1 MCGICAVV
9 ETGRPQGGIAAHLF
23 QMHDTLAHRGPDGEG
38 HLWIGAGGEAHRQH
52 GAGSARSSIPDTA
65 VAAAAFRWLKIQD
78 LDARSNQP
86 MASPDE
92 KSWILFNGE
101 IYNHLAL
108 RAELAAL
115 GERFQTRSD
124 TEVVL
129 AAYRR
134 WGTSAFTRFEGMWGI
149 LIFDLAARK
158 LILSRDRLGIKPLYY
173 AFKGTRLLVASEP
186 QSIALSGAIECR
198 LERFRVHEFLRGLPP
213 QSAELSFFDGVHP
226 LPAGTWASV
235 PLDGTPTREL
245 SPQRFWSLADC
256 RAEPLPESA
265 FEAKREEFE
274 ALLVAALGSHAEAA
288 VEVGTL
294 LSGGLDTSM
303 LARLLARHAQSRRSS
318 PPKAFSIIYEDP
330 AMSEWPYMQL
340 VLEGQYLR
348 GFNHVLKAE
357 EAWRSVEDVV
367 RAQGQP
373 LLGQDTIAQY
383 HAYRLARSNGCIV
396 VLDGQG
402 SDEILAGMPLYDAQQ
417 FPEMLRAGQ
426 LLRLSRELRARML
439 RYGLGLGEALSIYV
453 KAPIAIRR
461 MQDQGLP
468 RFEWLDRSI
477 DSSRLGAGRTCD
489 GGPERSAL
497 NRFLYRHTRHTNLP
511 AALMY
516 QDRGSMA
523 HGVESRVPF
532 LDHRLVEFA
541 FRLPEPFKVYLGV
554 RKRILLETAR
564 KYLPSAIV
572 ERRDKRIF
580 ISKTGW
586 MDLRRRAPTE
596 LREMAHSAEM
606 RDSGLVKPPALIS
619 FVEDFLAGR
628 HGNEMALW
636 RLYTLWH
643 WLRAFRP
650 QP

>member
-9 ETGRPQGGIAAHLF
+9 ETGGHRGGIAAPLSR
-23 QMHDTLAHRGPDGEG
+23 MHDALAHRGPDGEG
-38 HLWIGAGGEAHRQH
+38 HLWIGAQGDAHSQH
-52 GAGSARSSIPDTA
+52 GPGGIRPSIPDTA
-65 VAAAAFRWLKIQD
+65 IAAAAFRWLKIQD

-86 MASPDE
+86 MAGADG

-101 IYNHLAL
+101 IFNHLAL

-115 GERFQTRSD
+115 GEPFHTHSD
-124 TEVVL
+124 TEVAL

-134 WGTSAFTRFEGMWGI
+134 WGTSAFTRFEGMWAI
-149 LIFDLAARK
+149 LIFDLEARR
-158 LILSRDRLGIKPLYY
+158 LILSRDRLGIKPLYF
-173 AFKGTRLLVASEP
+173 AFEGTRLLVASEP
-186 QSIALSGAIECR
+186 KSLALSGAIECR

-213 QSAELSFFDGVHP
+213 QSAGLSFFDAVHP

-235 PLDGTPTREL
+235 PLDGTPAREL
-245 SPQRFWSLADC
+245 SPQPYWRLSDF
-256 RAEPLPESA
+256 RAESLPESA
-265 FEAKREEFE
+265 FETKREEFE
-274 ALLVAALGSHAEAA
+274 ALLVAALESHAHAA

-303 LARLLARHAQSRRSS
+303 LARLLAGHARSHRLA
-318 PPKAFSIIYEDP
+318 PPKAFSIIFEDP

-340 VLEGQYLR
+340 VLEGQFLR
-348 GFNHVLKAE
+348 GYNHVLKAG
-357 EAWRSVEDVV
+357 EAWNSVEDVV

-383 HAYRLARSNGCIV
+383 HAYRLARSNGCVV
-396 VLDGQG
+396 VLDGGG
-402 SDEILAGMPLYDAQQ
+402 SDEILAGVPLYDAQQ
-417 FPEMLRAGQ
+417 FPEMLRAGR
-426 LLRLSRELRARML
+426 LLRFSRELRARML
-439 RYGLGLGEALSIYV
+439 RYGLGLGEALSLYV
-453 KAPIAIRR
+453 KTPIALQR
-461 MQDQGLP
+461 MQDRGLP
-468 RFEWLDRSI
+468 RYGWLDRNI
-477 DSSRLGAGRTCD
+477 DSSIFGDGRTRD
-489 GGPERSAL
+489 WGPEKSAL

-532 LDHRLVEFA
+532 LDRRLVEFA
-541 FRLPEPFKVYLGV
+541 FRLPESFKVRLGI

-564 KYLPSAIV
+564 KYLPGAVV

-580 ISKTGW
+580 ISRTGW
-586 MDLRRRAPTE
+586 MDLRRRAPAD
-596 LREMAHSAEM
+596 LREMAHSTQM
-606 RDSGLVKPPALIS
+606 RDSGLVHPPALLS
-619 FVEDFLAGR
+619 FVEDFLARR
-628 HGNEMALW
+628 HGDEMAIW

-643 WLRAFRP
+643 WLRVFRP